1 MVAHLAVQIEHR
13 DLVRVLEIERESQGS
28 LDLTT
33 MRQDQRKAVIE
44 IFLVDGPDQR
54 MVASFVVPSLP
65 QIEGRKPLIQLRG
78 AVEGR
83 KARLRLFVE
92 NRLVDTQ
99 EVDVRKALPGRGTLP
114 VVVGAIVLLLLAGGA
129 YLLFFRDAGGPE
141 PPAESLSRVESQT
154 RIAPPAPEPSTP
166 ELSTPEPGPSTAPGN
181 AAPTPQPTPAPS
193 EAPVREQPQA
203 PAPATPAPSAQTPPG
218 DTSSPDSVAFEP
230 RYVVYFQPN
239 SAVLT
244 PAAQEELSRVRQG
257 LEGEPAGRLRIVGHT
272 ALAGNEAGRIELSWD
287 RARAVQAYLSEAGL
301 EAVDQA
307 QIIGRGGE
315 EPVARETEL
324 QHLNRRVEIYLGA

>member
-1 MVAHLAVQIEHR
+1 MVAQLAVQIEHR

-33 MRQDQRKAVIE
+33 MRRDQRKAVIE

-65 QIEGRKPLIQLRG
+65 HIEGRKPLIQLKG
-78 AVEGR
+78 AVDGK

-99 EVDVRKALPGRGTLP
+99 EVDVRKVLPGRGILP
-114 VVVGAIVLLLLAGGA
+114 VVVAALILLLLARGS
-129 YLLFFRDAGGPE
+129 YLLFFRETGVPRQPEESVSRVQPEEPGE
-141 PPAESLSRVESQT
+141 PPATSD
-154 RIAPPAPEPSTP
+154 PAPET
-166 ELSTPEPGPSTAPGN
+166 TAPEPRPPETPAAGTNTPAPQRAPESRPSPAPETTAPATPSPGE
-181 AAPTPQPTPAPS
+181 TPQPTIA
-193 EAPVREQPQA
+193 AV
-203 PAPATPAPSAQTPPG
+203 
-218 DTSSPDSVAFEP
+218 EP

-244 PAAQEELSRVRQG
+244 PAAQEELSRVRRSLQR
-257 LEGEPAGRLRIVGHT
+257 EPADRLRIVGHT
-272 ALAGNEAGRIELSWD
+272 ALAGSEAGRIELSWD
-287 RARAVQAYLSEAGL
+287 RARAVQAYLSEGGL
-301 EAVDQA
+301 EVVDQA

-315 EPVARETEL
+315 EPVVRETEL
-324 QHLNRRVEIYLGA
+324 QHLNRRVEIYLSS